1 MPKDFYET
9 LGVNKNASE
18 DEVKRAYRKLAQKY
32 HPDRNKGDKSTEQR
46 FKEINAAYE
55 VLSDKQKRQQYD
67 QFGSSAFEGG
77 GQGFPGGG
85 FQGGSGFGNFSEGF
99 ADIFETFFGGSG
111 SGRKTTQHIRGDDR
125 ETVISVSFEEA
136 AFGTEKDIKITK
148 IGECET
154 CKGKGAAPGSK
165 IITCPGCNGAGQIT
179 SVKNTILGQM
189 STRRVC
195 DSCSGSGRVP
205 QHECPTCHGT
215 GRVRVSENLRIKI
228 PGGVSDG
235 ATIRLVGKGDS
246 GMRGG
251 GSGDLYVTIHV
262 SRHKTFNS
270 RGSDVLTTQ
279 EIYLVQAVLGDTIE
293 VPTIHGGVKM
303 KIPAGTEDGK
313 IFNLKGYGIQKLQEE
328 GRGNHYVT
336 VKIKIP
342 QKLSKEEHQLYMR
355 LAEINGLKLHEDKGF
370 FKKMMGE

>member
-1 MPKDFYET
+1 MFNYKQLDLHVYFGTINYDFKLRRVRLVLVGRRPLTAKIRGSNPLRGTRQRYNYYHVMPKDFYET

-136 AFGTEKDIKITK
+136 ALVRKKI
-148 IGECET
+148 
-154 CKGKGAAPGSK
+154 
-165 IITCPGCNGAGQIT
+165 
-179 SVKNTILGQM
+179 
-189 STRRVC
+189 
-195 DSCSGSGRVP
+195 
-205 QHECPTCHGT
+205 
-215 GRVRVSENLRIKI
+215 
-228 PGGVSDG
+228 
-235 ATIRLVGKGDS
+235 
-246 GMRGG
+246 
-251 GSGDLYVTIHV
+251 
-262 SRHKTFNS
+262 
-270 RGSDVLTTQ
+270 
-279 EIYLVQAVLGDTIE
+279 
-293 VPTIHGGVKM
+293 
-303 KIPAGTEDGK
+303 
-313 IFNLKGYGIQKLQEE
+313 
-328 GRGNHYVT
+328 
-336 VKIKIP
+336 
-342 QKLSKEEHQLYMR
+342 
-355 LAEINGLKLHEDKGF
+355 
-370 FKKMMGE
+370 